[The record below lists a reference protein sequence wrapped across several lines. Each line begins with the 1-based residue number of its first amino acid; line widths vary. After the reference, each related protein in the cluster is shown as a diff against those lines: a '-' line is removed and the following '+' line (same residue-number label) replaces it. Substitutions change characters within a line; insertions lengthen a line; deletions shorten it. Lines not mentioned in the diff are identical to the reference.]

1 VQTKA
6 AETQATRAK
15 YQASRFETA
24 GWNHSGDYSGG
35 ADALEIHFQQETQEE
50 LEQLK
55 QKYGALTKEGGSKE
69 YSSLLLTLCSLRSA
83 HSCDSPERGIVKE
96 MKGAVGG

>member
-15 YQASRFETA
+15 YQAPQRFETA

-35 ADALEIHFQQETQEE
+35 ADALEDTSPAETQEE

-55 QKYGALTKEGGSKE
+55 RNIRARAGEGE
-69 YSSLLLTLCSLRSA
+69 VFFTTPYPCSCAKRLRIHLSEE
-83 HSCDSPERGIVKE
+83 S
-96 MKGAVGG
+96 